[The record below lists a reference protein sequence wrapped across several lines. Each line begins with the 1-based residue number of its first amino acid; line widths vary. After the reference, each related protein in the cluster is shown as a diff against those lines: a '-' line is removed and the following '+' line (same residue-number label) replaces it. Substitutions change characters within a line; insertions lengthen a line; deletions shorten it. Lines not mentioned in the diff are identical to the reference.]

1 MIAKVHNQRAAE
13 KGRGKRKLLAPNLVA
28 VHGSCGR
35 TCSEERAATHLT
47 LYGAAGAVCVSCGLR
62 AVPVTQKNGS
72 ELVNGQALVVV
83 AWTPGGRGDSSK
95 ISGLLKNLKATE
107 SSPPL
112 PPAVHTSLRTRRA
125 KCAWEADSGVDA
137 QLFRPA
143 AACVE
148 RLKAARRTA

>member
-1 MIAKVHNQRAAE
+1 VVALAQKSERRRISPCTE
-13 KGRGKRKLLAPNLVA
+13 LLALCV
-28 VHGSCGR
+28 
-35 TCSEERAATHLT
+35 RAPH
-47 LYGAAGAVCVSCGLR
+47 

-95 ISGLLKNLKATE
+95 ISGLLKNLKAAE

-137 QLFRPA
+137 
-143 AACVE
+143 
-148 RLKAARRTA
+148 